1 MVFWFGGSLVG
12 SEAGKSVFAKRRKAP
27 VLILASGDK
36 VRHLTVKPWMT
47 ALGVAVAATLT
58 MGYFGA
64 TTYLVLRDDLL
75 GASIARQARIQHEY
89 EDRISAL
96 RAQVDRVTSRQ
107 LLDQQVVEK
116 KVEKL
121 MERQSALTDRHGKIN
136 ELIERAESVGAGQP
150 EIPVPATKPTGD
162 DRRASNDSPFDAIL
176 GPDQKTAAIDP
187 ITTRALGFAPTA
199 AESPANRADRIFSNV
214 SLSLKSIE
222 QQQIAK
228 IENLRL
234 GASEKADAI
243 ATVLRRTGIQP
254 KDTDDTADTGGPYI
268 PVNNPIGDKFDLKL
282 TQLDL
287 ALQRLEEIRTQAMRY
302 PFGNPIPGAMET
314 SGFGYRKDPFLG
326 TLALHPGIDF
336 RGSIGDPARAS
347 GAGTVISAGPASGY
361 GNMIE
366 IDHGNGITTR
376 YGHLSE
382 ILVRVGQHVDTGDT
396 IGRVGNTGRSTGPH
410 LHYEVRRNGVAIDPS
425 GFLNAGLKITS
436 LL

>member
-1 MVFWFGGSLVG
+1 VG

-36 VRHLTVKPWMT
+36 VRHLTIKPWMT
-47 ALGVAVAATLT
+47 ALGVAIAATLT

-136 ELIERAESVGAGQP
+136 ELLERAESVGAVQP
-150 EIPVPATKPTGD
+150 DVPVPQPKPNDGD
-162 DRRASNDSPFDAIL
+162 KRASADSPFDALL
-176 GPDQKTAAIDP
+176 GTDTKTAGIDP

-199 AESPANRADRIFSNV
+199 AESAANRADRIFSNV

-228 IENLRL
+228 IDNLRL
-234 GASEKADAI
+234 GAAEKADAI
-243 ATVLRRTGIQP
+243 AMILRRTGIQP
-254 KDTDDTADTGGPYI
+254 KAGDDSENTGGPYI
-268 PVNNPIGDKFDLKL
+268 PASNPVADKFDLKL

-287 ALQRLEEIRTQAMRY
+287 ALQRLEEIRSQAMRY

-336 RGSIGDPARAS
+336 RGNIGDPARAS
-347 GAGTVISAGPASGY
+347 GAGTVISAGQAAGY
-361 GNMIE
+361 GNMVE

>member
-1 MVFWFGGSLVG
+1 MG

-47 ALGVAVAATLT
+47 ALGIAVAATLT
-58 MGYFGA
+58 VGYFGA

-136 ELIERAESVGAGQP
+136 ELIERAESVGAAQP
-150 EIPVPATKPTGD
+150 EIPVPATKPTND
-162 DRRASNDSPFDAIL
+162 DRRASADSPFDAIL
-176 GPDQKTAAIDP
+176 GPDAKSETKTAGIDP

-222 QQQIAK
+222 QQQMAK
-228 IENLRL
+228 IDNLRL

-243 ATVLRRTGIQP
+243 ATILRRTGIQP
-254 KDTDDTADTGGPYI
+254 KDGDSTEDTGGPYI
-268 PVNNPIGDKFDLKL
+268 PVSNPTGDKFDLKL

-287 ALQRLEEIRTQAMRY
+287 ALQRLQEIRSQAMRY

-336 RGSIGDPARAS
+336 RGSIGDPARS
-347 GAGTVISAGPASGY
+347 TGAGVVISAGPASGY
-361 GNMIE
+361 GNLVE

-382 ILVRVGQHVDTGDT
+382 ILVRVGQHVDTGDM

>member
-1 MVFWFGGSLVG
+1 VG

-36 VRHLTVKPWMT
+36 VRHLTIKPWMT

-136 ELIERAESVGAGQP
+136 ELLERAESVGAVQP
-150 EIPVPATKPTGD
+150 EIPVPQPKPTDGD
-162 DRRASNDSPFDAIL
+162 KRASADSPFDALL
-176 GPDQKTAAIDP
+176 GADTKTAGIDP

-199 AESPANRADRIFSNV
+199 AESAANRADRIFSNV

-228 IENLRL
+228 IDNLRL
-234 GASEKADAI
+234 GAAEKADAI
-243 ATVLRRTGIQP
+243 AMILRRTGIQP
-254 KDTDDTADTGGPYI
+254 KAGDDSEDIGGPYI
-268 PVNNPIGDKFDLKL
+268 PASNPTADKFDLKL

-287 ALQRLEEIRTQAMRY
+287 ALQRLEEIRSQAMRY

-336 RGSIGDPARAS
+336 RGNIGDPARAS
-347 GAGTVISAGPASGY
+347 GAGTVISAGQAAGY
-361 GNMIE
+361 GNMVE

-410 LHYEVRRNGVAIDPS
+410 LHYEVRRDGVAIDPS

>member
-1 MVFWFGGSLVG
+1 MGSA
-12 SEAGKSVFAKRRKAP
+12 AGKSVFAKRRKAP
-27 VLILASGDK
+27 VLILASGEN
-36 VRHLTVKPWMT
+36 VRHLTIKPWMT
-47 ALGVAVAATLT
+47 AAGVAIAATFT
-58 MGYFGA
+58 IGYFAA
-64 TTYLVLRDDLL
+64 TGYLVMRDDLL

-121 MERQSALTDRHGKIN
+121 MERQTALTDRHGKIN
-136 ELIERAESVGAGQP
+136 ELLERAESVGAVSP
-150 EIPVPATKPTGD
+150 EIPIPQPKPVMD
-162 DRRASNDSPFDAIL
+162 DRRASAAGSPFDALL
-176 GPDQKTAAIDP
+176 GTNTKTASIDP

-199 AESPANRADRIFSNV
+199 AESPATRADRIFSNV
-214 SLSLKSIE
+214 SKSLKSIE
-222 QQQIAK
+222 QQQIAR

-234 GASEKADAI
+234 GADEKADAI
-243 ATVLRRTGIQP
+243 AMILRRAGITP
-254 KDTDDTADTGGPYI
+254 KAADEASDTGGPYI
-268 PVNNPIGDKFDLKL
+268 PVSNPAGDKFDLTL
-282 TQLDL
+282 SQLDL
-287 ALQRLEEIRTQAMRY
+287 ALQRLEEVRSQATRY

-336 RGSIGDPARAS
+336 RGNIGDPARAS
-347 GAGTVISAGPASGY
+347 GAGTVVSAGPASGY
-361 GNMIE
+361 GNMVE

-382 ILVRVGQHVDTGDT
+382 ILVRVGQHVETGQE
-396 IGRVGNTGRSTGPH
+396 IGKVGNTGRSTGPH
-410 LHYEVRRNGVAIDPS
+410 LHYEVRRNGVAIDPT
-425 GFLNAGLKITS
+425 GFINAGLKLTS

>member
-1 MVFWFGGSLVG
+1 VG

-136 ELIERAESVGAGQP
+136 ELIERAESVGAAQP
-150 EIPVPATKPTGD
+150 EIPVPAVKPTAD
-162 DRRASNDSPFDAIL
+162 DKRASADSAFDAIL
-176 GPDQKTAAIDP
+176 GTDTKTAGIDP

-243 ATVLRRTGIQP
+243 ATILRRTGIQP
-254 KDTDDTADTGGPYI
+254 KDQDSTEDTGGPYI
-268 PVNNPIGDKFDLKL
+268 PVNNPVGDKFDLKL

-287 ALQRLEEIRTQAMRY
+287 ALQRLEEVRSQALRY

-336 RGSIGDPARAS
+336 RGSIGDPARA
-347 GAGTVISAGPASGY
+347 AGTGTVVSAGQASGY

>member
-199 AESPANRADRIFSNV
+199 AESPATV
-214 SLSLKSIE
+214 
-222 QQQIAK
+222 QT
-228 IENLRL
+228 
-234 GASEKADAI
+234 ASS
-243 ATVLRRTGIQP
+243 
-254 KDTDDTADTGGPYI
+254 
-268 PVNNPIGDKFDLKL
+268 
-282 TQLDL
+282 
-287 ALQRLEEIRTQAMRY
+287 AMCR
-302 PFGNPIPGAMET
+302 
-314 SGFGYRKDPFLG
+314 
-326 TLALHPGIDF
+326 F
-336 RGSIGDPARAS
+336 R
-347 GAGTVISAGPASGY
+347 
-361 GNMIE
+361 
-366 IDHGNGITTR
+366 
-376 YGHLSE
+376 
-382 ILVRVGQHVDTGDT
+382 
-396 IGRVGNTGRSTGPH
+396 
-410 LHYEVRRNGVAIDPS
+410 
-425 GFLNAGLKITS
+425 
-436 LL
+436 

>member
-254 KDTDDTADTGGPYI
+254 KDADDTADTGGPYI
-268 PVNNPIGDKFDLKL
+268 PVNNPTGDKFDLKL

>member
-1 MVFWFGGSLVG
+1 
-12 SEAGKSVFAKRRKAP
+12 
-27 VLILASGDK
+27 VLIVASGNK
-36 VRHLTVKPWMT
+36 VRHLTIKPWMT
-47 ALGVAVAATLT
+47 ALGVGVAASLTL
-58 MGYFGA
+58 GYFAA

-136 ELIERAESVGAGQP
+136 EILERAETVGAVTP
-150 EIPVPATKPTGD
+150 DIPVPQTKPVGN
-162 DRRASNDSPFDAIL
+162 DRRASASGSPFDALL
-176 GPDQKTAAIDP
+176 GTETKTAAIDP
-187 ITTRALGFAPTA
+187 ITTRALGFAPTG
-199 AESPANRADRIFSNV
+199 ESPASRADRIFSNV
-214 SLSLKSIE
+214 SKSLKSIE
-222 QQQIAK
+222 QQQIAR

-234 GASEKADAI
+234 GADEKAEAI
-243 ATVLRRTGIQP
+243 AMVMQRTGIKP
-254 KDTDDTADTGGPYI
+254 KDSDANEATGGPYI
-268 PVNNPIGDKFDLKL
+268 PASNPAGDKFDLTL
-282 TQLDL
+282 SQLDL
-287 ALQRLEEIRTQAMRY
+287 ALQRLEDMRSQAMHY

-336 RGSIGDPARAS
+336 RGTTGEPARAS
-347 GAGTVISAGPASGY
+347 GAGAVISAGPSGGY
-361 GNMIE
+361 GNMVE

-382 ILVRVGQHVDTGDT
+382 ILVRVGQHIETGDT
-396 IGRVGNTGRSTGPH
+396 IGKVGSTGRSTGPH
-410 LHYEVRRNGVAIDPS
+410 LHYEVRRNGVAIDPT
-425 GFLNAGLKITS
+425 GFINAGLKLTS

>member
-1 MVFWFGGSLVG
+1 MG
-12 SEAGKSVFAKRRKAP
+12 SEAEKSVFAKRRKAP

-47 ALGVAVAATLT
+47 ALGIAVAATLT

-136 ELIERAESVGAGQP
+136 ELLERAESVGAMQP
-150 EIPVPATKPTGD
+150 EIPVPATKPTTD
-162 DRRASNDSPFDAIL
+162 DRRASADSPFDAIL
-176 GPDQKTAAIDP
+176 GTDTKTAAIDP
-187 ITTRALGFAPTA
+187 IITRALGFAPTA
-199 AESPANRADRIFSNV
+199 APDSPANRADRIFSNV

-243 ATVLRRTGIQP
+243 AVILRRTGIQP
-254 KDTDDTADTGGPYI
+254 KDADSTEDVGGPYI
-268 PVNNPIGDKFDLKL
+268 PVNNPTGDKFDLKL

-287 ALQRLEEIRTQAMRY
+287 ALQRLEEIRSQAMRY

-336 RGSIGDPARAS
+336 RGGIGDPARAT
-347 GAGTVISAGPASGY
+347 GAGTVMTAGQASGY

-382 ILVRVGQHVDTGDT
+382 ILVRVGQHVETGDT

>member
-1 MVFWFGGSLVG
+1 MG

-47 ALGVAVAATLT
+47 ALGIAVAATLT
-58 MGYFGA
+58 VGYFGA

-136 ELIERAESVGAGQP
+136 ELIERAESVGAAQP
-150 EIPVPATKPTGD
+150 EIPVPATKPTND
-162 DRRASNDSPFDAIL
+162 DRRASGDSPFDAIL
-176 GPDQKTAAIDP
+176 GPDAKSETKTAGIDP

-222 QQQIAK
+222 QQQMAK
-228 IENLRL
+228 IDNLRL

-243 ATVLRRTGIQP
+243 ATILRRTGIQP
-254 KDTDDTADTGGPYI
+254 KDGDSTEDTGGPYI
-268 PVNNPIGDKFDLKL
+268 PVSNPTGDKFDLKL

-287 ALQRLEEIRTQAMRY
+287 ALQRLQEIRSQAMRY

-336 RGSIGDPARAS
+336 RGSIGDPARS
-347 GAGTVISAGPASGY
+347 TGAGVVISAGPASGY
-361 GNMIE
+361 GNLVE

-382 ILVRVGQHVDTGDT
+382 ILVRVGQHVDTGDM

>member
-136 ELIERAESVGAGQP
+136 ELLERAESVGATQP
-150 EIPVPATKPTGD
+150 EIPVPATKPTAD
-162 DRRASNDSPFDAIL
+162 DRRASADSPFDAIL
-176 GPDQKTAAIDP
+176 GTDTKTAGIDP

-254 KDTDDTADTGGPYI
+254 KTEDSTEDTGGPYI
-268 PVNNPIGDKFDLKL
+268 PVSNPTGDRFDLKL

-287 ALQRLEEIRTQAMRY
+287 ALQRLEEIRSQAMRY

-336 RGSIGDPARAS
+336 RGGIGDPARAT
-347 GAGTVISAGPASGY
+347 GAGTVITAGQASGY

-382 ILVRVGQHVDTGDT
+382 ILVRVGQHVDTGET